1 MNGPEGRAEASGSAR
16 TGDCALHGTGGHP
29 ASGHDIVPGGAAVRG
44 GSPAQPALIS
54 NGSAPIAAGPNGAGP
69 NGTGPNGA
77 GANGEEARAAVPAA
91 LRTAPRTPCAATAAD
106 GADAPDAA
114 ARGMDWDR
122 AVELIEAADEVCLA
136 CHIAPDGDALG
147 SMLALAQA
155 LHALGKRCLASF
167 GEPFAVPAILRFLP
181 GQEFLVEPARMPA
194 APALMISL
202 DAAGQARLGSLAGAA
217 GRAGALIVIDHHA
230 SNVGF
235 GGVRLVDPDAA
246 ATAVLVEELIRRL
259 GVPLDGDIA
268 QGLYAGLASDTGSF
282 KYPCTTPEV
291 HDLAGRL
298 LAAGVRPEEVSRELW
313 DRAPFGYLQVLAGA
327 LSRARL
333 ERDAADGRGLVWTTI
348 ARSDREA
355 RDVPYDQ
362 LEGVIDQLRR
372 TDEAEVAVVLKEN
385 DRGEWYVST
394 RAKGAVDVGRACV
407 ELGGGGHRTAAAFTM
422 GGEPAWIIDRLR
434 AALREPDRTDEQTD
448 E

>member
-1 MNGPEGRAEASGSAR
+1 
-16 TGDCALHGTGGHP
+16 
-29 ASGHDIVPGGAAVRG
+29 V
-44 GSPAQPALIS
+44 
-54 NGSAPIAAGPNGAGP
+54 
-69 NGTGPNGA
+69 
-77 GANGEEARAAVPAA
+77 
-91 LRTAPRTPCAATAAD
+91 
-106 GADAPDAA
+106 
-114 ARGMDWDR
+114 
-122 AVELIEAADEVCLA
+122 
-136 CHIAPDGDALG
+136 APDGDALG

-155 LHALGKRCLASF
+155 LRTLGKRCLASF

-181 GQEFLVEPARMPA
+181 GQELLVEPARVPA
-194 APALMISL
+194 APELMISL
-202 DAAGQARLGSLAGAA
+202 DAAGQARLGALAGPAE
-217 GRAGALIVIDHHA
+217 RAGALIVVDHHR

-235 GGVRLVDPDAA
+235 GGVRIVDPDAA

-259 GVPLDGDIA
+259 GVPLDRDIA

-298 LAAGVRPEEVSRELW
+298 LTAGVQPEAVSRELW

-327 LSRARL
+327 LARARL
-333 ERDAADGRGLVWTTI
+333 ERDAAGGRGLVWTTV
-348 ARSDREA
+348 ARSDRDS
-355 RDVPYDQ
+355 RDVDYDQ

-372 TDEAEVAVVLKEN
+372 TDEAEVAVVCKET

-394 RAKGAVDVGRACV
+394 RSKGSVDVGRACV

-434 AALREPDRTDEQTD
+434 AALRVPGDQD
-448 E
+448 

>member
-1 MNGPEGRAEASGSAR
+1 M
-16 TGDCALHGTGGHP
+16 GGHP
-29 ASGHDIVPGGAAVRG
+29 ASGHDVVPRGAGVRG
-44 GSPAQPALIS
+44 GSAAQPVPAL
-54 NGSAPIAAGPNGAGP
+54 NGAAPNGAANGAAP
-69 NGTGPNGA
+69 NGAAPNGA
-77 GANGEEARAAVPAA
+77 GAGGAEVNDSEARAAVP
-91 LRTAPRTPCAATAAD
+91 PS
-106 GADAPDAA
+106 
-114 ARGMDWDR
+114 ARMDWDR

-155 LHALGKRCLASF
+155 LHAMGKRCLASF

-181 GQEFLVEPARMPA
+181 GQEFLVEPALMPA

-202 DAAGQARLGSLAGAA
+202 DAAGQSRLGSLAGAA
-217 GRAGALIVIDHHA
+217 GRAGNLIVVDHHA

-298 LAAGVRPEEVSRELW
+298 LTAGVRPEAVSRELW

-333 ERDAADGRGLVWTTI
+333 ERDAAGGRGLVWTTI

-434 AALREPDRTDEQTD
+434 AALREPGPDGE
-448 E
+448 

>member
-1 MNGPEGRAEASGSAR
+1 MTGPQWRAESSGAAW
-16 TGDCALHGTGGHP
+16 TEECALHGTGGHT
-29 ASGHDIVPGGAAVRG
+29 ASGHDIVPRGAGVRG
-44 GSPAQPALIS
+44 GSPAQAVPA
-54 NGSAPIAAGPNGAGP
+54 PNGAAPNSASP
-69 NGTGPNGA
+69 NGAAPNSAAPSGSVPNGAAPNGA
-77 GANGEEARAAVPAA
+77 GASGG
-91 LRTAPRTPCAATAAD
+91 AAD
-106 GADAPDAA
+106 GASV
-114 ARGMDWDR
+114 RLDWDR

-181 GQEFLVEPARMPA
+181 GQQFLVEPALMPA

-217 GRAGALIVIDHHA
+217 GRAEALIVVDHHA

-298 LAAGVRPEEVSRELW
+298 LTAGVRPEAVSRELW

-327 LSRARL
+327 LARARL
-333 ERDAADGRGLVWTTI
+333 ERDAAGGRGLVWTTI

-355 RDVPYDQ
+355 RDVLYDQ

-434 AALREPDRTDEQTD
+434 AALREPGPDGE
-448 E
+448 